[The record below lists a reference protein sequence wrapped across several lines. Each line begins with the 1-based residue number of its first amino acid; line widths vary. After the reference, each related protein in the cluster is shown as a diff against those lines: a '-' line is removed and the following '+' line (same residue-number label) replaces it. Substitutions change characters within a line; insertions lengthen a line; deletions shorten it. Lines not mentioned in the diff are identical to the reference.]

1 MFLCYKIFRWLTG
14 SSLEPQYNHFA
25 GTIMVLKAVGSHL
38 VLTFC
43 YQMPDKKLYTV
54 VLGREHNLTSIEIHG
69 VHNLLIR
76 NGLDI
81 VKSRKVCAL
90 NGAVSVKIT
99 NFSLWF
105 SCFLLLYSCV
115 SSWEDVVNLS
125 LHNSL
130 DTPTPTIYV

>member
-1 MFLCYKIFRWLTG
+1 MDQFWPTKWYIKFQKNVFVLSNFQKIVG
-14 SSLEPQYNHFA
+14 SFLEPQFNHFA

-54 VLGREHNLTSIEIHG
+54 VLGREHNLTSVDIHG

-76 NGLDI
+76 KGLDI

-90 NGAVSVKIT
+90 NAANPTIFNTSIM
-99 NFSLWF
+99 SALL
-105 SCFLLLYSCV
+105 LLLYRV
-115 SSWEDVVNLS
+115 SS
-125 LHNSL
+125 
-130 DTPTPTIYV
+130 

>member
-1 MFLCYKIFRWLTG
+1 M
-14 SSLEPQYNHFA
+14 EPQFNHFA

-54 VLGREHNLTSIEIHG
+54 VLGREHNLTSVDIHG

-76 NGLDI
+76 KGLDI

-90 NGAVSVKIT
+90 NASQKIFNST
-99 NFSLWF
+99 VIFLVF
-105 SCFLLLYSCV
+105 SCFLLSI
-115 SSWEDVVNLS
+115 S
-125 LHNSL
+125 
-130 DTPTPTIYV
+130 